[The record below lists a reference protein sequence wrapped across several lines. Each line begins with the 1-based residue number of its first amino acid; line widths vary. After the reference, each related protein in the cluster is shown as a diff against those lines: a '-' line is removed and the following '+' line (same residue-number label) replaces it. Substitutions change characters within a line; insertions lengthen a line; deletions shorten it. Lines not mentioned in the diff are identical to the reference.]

1 MSHLLQAAIARDLN
15 ELRPTSTLTY
25 FNTPSSALRPQPVDL
40 THTSDFR
47 DDVHELIRLVSNF
60 DHPRHVRKVLTD
72 HCLDGYFRT
81 VVISGDVGV
90 TKPDPRIF
98 EPALKEAGMQ
108 ACEVVYVGDTAEDV
122 IGARG
127 AGLIS
132 ILIRRQI
139 GGTDPRTLDFS
150 ESSDPESPG
159 YVDGVDANV
168 KRVSSLG
175 ELLELLT

>member
-1 MSHLLQAAIARDLN
+1 
-15 ELRPTSTLTY
+15 
-25 FNTPSSALRPQPVDL
+25 
-40 THTSDFR
+40 
-47 DDVHELIRLVSNF
+47 
-60 DHPRHVRKVLTD
+60 
-72 HCLDGYFRT
+72 
-81 VVISGDVGV
+81 VISGDVGV

-127 AGLIS
+127 AGLIP

-168 KRVSSLG
+168 KRVSSFSVSCLNC
-175 ELLELLT
+175 LLDLERTVAHNKREVVKAVVKP